1 MSGTWGVE
9 RLIRFLSSDVFERR
23 TSTGS
28 EHFSHLICLN
38 ATIFVLLG
46 FFTLIETIC
55 PKILQSDSSRVQ
67 KVHFRLTCIAQKRCC
82 LNSLILIKS

>member
-55 PKILQSDSSRVQ
+55 Q
-67 KVHFRLTCIAQKRCC
+67 
-82 LNSLILIKS
+82 